1 MSASRLKWFIALW
14 GALWTWLLASW
25 KGISLATSLLRATTV
40 FVMLAAVMI
49 VFEVILD
56 ASRGAQKPVE
66 DRPASEQPPA
76 EEEPQEER
84 EAA

>member
-1 MSASRLKWFIALW
+1 
-14 GALWTWLLASW
+14 
-25 KGISLATSLLRATTV
+25 
-40 FVMLAAVMI
+40 MLAAVMI

>member
-66 DRPASEQPPA
+66 DRPASDEPPA